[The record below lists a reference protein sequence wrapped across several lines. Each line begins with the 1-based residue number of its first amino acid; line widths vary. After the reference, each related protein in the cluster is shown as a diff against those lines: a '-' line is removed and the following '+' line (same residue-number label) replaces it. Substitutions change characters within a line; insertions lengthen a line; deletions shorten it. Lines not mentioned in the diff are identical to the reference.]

1 MRSRF
6 AYLKAKVCLVEKTDK
21 ENEWKRGFMLV
32 NSLDERVV
40 RRTPPVTLP
49 RR

>member
-1 MRSRF
+1 MRLRL
-6 AYLKAKVCLVEKTDK
+6 AYLMAKVCLVEKTDK

-40 RRTPPVTLP
+40 RRIPPVTLS
-49 RR
+49 RK